1 MLSYK
6 IGYPELR
13 YVMFG
18 EGPTISSDCHKRS
31 ALFDNHRDECSSD
44 VYTSESLGLS
54 LVSDSFIAVEEALQ
68 PTNLVPESI

>member
-1 MLSYK
+1 
-6 IGYPELR
+6 
-13 YVMFG
+13 MFG